1 MYVPTKI
8 FLTEGRGTHRE
19 RLTSFEEALRDA
31 GIGPFNIICV
41 SSIFPP
47 HCKLISREEGRPMLR
62 EGQILHVVMSKS
74 ETNEPSR
81 LIAAAVGL
89 AIPKDPSQY
98 GYLSEHHSFGQ
109 TAREAG
115 LYSEVLAANML
126 ATVLGDKEVR
136 YTKPKGKKGATWRI
150 KPKDRNPKIVKTTS
164 ITCAIEGDRMGRWST
179 VLAAAVLIP

>member
-8 FLTEGRGTHRE
+8 FLTSGKGVHRE
-19 RLTSFEEALRDA
+19 KLASFEVALRDA
-31 GIGPFNIICV
+31 GIGPFNIVCV

-62 EGQILHVVMSKS
+62 EGQILHVVMSKN
-74 ETNEPSR
+74 ETDEPGR
-81 LIAAAVGL
+81 LIAAAAGL
-89 AIPKDPSQY
+89 AIPKDPARY

-115 LYSEVLAANML
+115 HYAEVLAANML
-126 ATVLGDKEVR
+126 ATVIGEKEIR
-136 YTKPKGKKGATWRI
+136 YTRPKGKKNGTWRI
-150 KPKDRNPKIVKTTS
+150 NPKDRSPNIVKTLNM
-164 ITCAIEGDRMGRWST
+164 TCAVEGDRLGRWTT